1 VILSLVGV
9 VVAGFLAVLLFGL
22 LTGRIEWRQQACC
35 QADPDKDGRMHVPQD
50 RSAGLSSAAAPHPHD
65 QVRRGDADR

>member
-22 LTGRIEWRQQACC
+22 LTGRIDWRQQACC
-35 QADPDKDGRMHVPQD
+35 QADPDKDGRMNQGRTAPPI
-50 RSAGLSSAAAPHPHD
+50 AAEPPHPHD
-65 QVRRGDADR
+65 QARRGDTDR